1 MIDAFIGLGANL
13 GDRMEALR
21 AAVEQLAREPGFLLR
36 ATSRI
41 YETEPIGPP
50 QPRYLNAV
58 VKIGTLLSP
67 RTTLRRLLEIEE
79 LLGRVRREQWGS
91 REIDLDLLLYGDRI
105 VADGALR
112 VPHPRLHERAFAL
125 VPLAEIA
132 PDAYHP
138 QMARTAAELLAEVP
152 AAQRAG
158 VRLVGPLRRHVAE
171 PEREPD
177 GGATGGPPPS
187 ADPFPRVC

>member
-13 GDRMEALR
+13 GDRIESLR

-36 ATSRI
+36 GTSRV
-41 YETEPIGPP
+41 YETEPVGPP

-79 LLGRVRREQWGS
+79 LLGRVRREHWGS

-125 VPLAEIA
+125 VPLVEIA
-132 PDAYHP
+132 ADAYHP
-138 QMARTAAELLAEVP
+138 QMARTAAELLAALPE
-152 AAQRAG
+152 ADRAG
-158 VRLVGPLRRHVAE
+158 VRLVGPLRRSLPE
-171 PEREPD
+171 PEPE
-177 GGATGGPPPS
+177 GGPAGGLPPPP
-187 ADPFPRVC
+187 DPFPTVC

>member
-1 MIDAFIGLGANL
+1 GGAAVIDAFIGLGANL

-36 ATSRI
+36 GTSRV
-41 YETEPIGPP
+41 YETEPVGPP

-79 LLGRVRREQWGS
+79 LLGRVRREHWGS

-125 VPLAEIA
+125 VPLVEVAA
-132 PDAYHP
+132 DAYHP
-138 QMARTAAELLAEVP
+138 QMARTAAELLAALPEGS
-152 AAQRAG
+152 AAA
-158 VRLVGPLRRHVAE
+158 
-171 PEREPD
+171 
-177 GGATGGPPPS
+177 S
-187 ADPFPRVC
+187 ASSGR

>member
-13 GDRMEALR
+13 GDRMETLR

-36 ATSRI
+36 GTSRV
-41 YETEPIGPP
+41 YETDPVGPP

-58 VKIGTLLSP
+58 VRIGTLLSP
-67 RTTLRRLLEIEE
+67 RVTLRRLLEIEE
-79 LLGRVRREQWGS
+79 LLGRVRREHWGS

-105 VADGALR
+105 VAEGALR
-112 VPHPRLHERAFAL
+112 VPHPHLHERAFAL

-138 QMARTAAELLAEVP
+138 QMARSAAELLAALPE
-152 AAQRAG
+152 ADRAG
-158 VRLVGPLRRHVAE
+158 VRLVGPLRRAVPE
-171 PEREPD
+171 PEPEGE
-177 GGATGGPPPS
+177 GGPGGPPPLP
-187 ADPFPRVC
+187 DPFPAVC

>member
-13 GDRMEALR
+13 GDRMETLR

-36 ATSRI
+36 GTSRV
-41 YETEPIGPP
+41 YETDPVGPP

-58 VKIGTLLSP
+58 VRIGTLLAP
-67 RTTLRRLLEIEE
+67 RVTLRRLLEIEE
-79 LLGRVRREQWGS
+79 LLGRVRREHWGS

-105 VADGALR
+105 VAEGALR
-112 VPHPRLHERAFAL
+112 IPHPHLHERAFAL

-138 QMARTAAELLAEVP
+138 QMARSAAEMLAGLAESD
-152 AAQRAG
+152 RAG
-158 VRLVGPLRRHVAE
+158 VRLVGPLRRAVPE
-171 PEREPD
+171 PEPE
-177 GGATGGPPPS
+177 GGPVGSPPPPP
-187 ADPFPRVC
+187 DPFPTVC

>member
-1 MIDAFIGLGANL
+1 VIDAFIGLGANL

-21 AAVEQLAREPGFLLR
+21 TAVEQLAREPGFLLR
-36 ATSRI
+36 GTSRV

-79 LLGRVRREQWGS
+79 LLGRVRREHWGS

-112 VPHPRLHERAFAL
+112 IPHPRLQERAFAL
-125 VPLAEIA
+125 VPLAELA
-132 PDAYHP
+132 ADAYHP
-138 QMARTAAELLAEVP
+138 QMARTAAELLAALPETD
-152 AAQRAG
+152 RAG
-158 VRLVGPLRRHVAE
+158 VRLVGPLRRALPE
-171 PEREPD
+171 PEPE
-177 GGATGGPPPS
+177 GGPAGGPTLPP
-187 ADPFPRVC
+187 DPFPTVC

>member
-13 GDRMEALR
+13 GDRMETLR

-36 ATSRI
+36 QTSRV
-41 YETEPIGPP
+41 YETEPVGPP

-58 VKIGTLLSP
+58 ARIGTLLSP
-67 RTTLRRLLEIEE
+67 RVTLRRLLEIEE
-79 LLGRVRREQWGS
+79 LLGRVRREHWGS

-105 VADGALR
+105 VAEGALR

-125 VPLAEIA
+125 VPLSEIA

-138 QMARTAAELLAEVP
+138 QLARTAAELLAALPE
-152 AAQRAG
+152 ADRAG
-158 VRLVGPLRRHVAE
+158 VRLVGQLRRALPE
-171 PEREPD
+171 PEPED
-177 GGATGGPPPS
+177 GGGGAPPPPT
-187 ADPFPRVC
+187 DPFPKVC

>member
-13 GDRMEALR
+13 GDRMETLG

-36 ATSRI
+36 ATSRV
-41 YETEPIGPP
+41 YETEPLGPP

-58 VKIGTLLSP
+58 VRIGTLLSP
-67 RTTLRRLLEIEE
+67 RVTLRRLLEIEE
-79 LLGRVRREQWGS
+79 LLGRVRREHWGS

-105 VADGALR
+105 VAEGALR
-112 VPHPRLHERAFAL
+112 VPHPHLHERAFAL

-138 QMARTAAELLAEVP
+138 QMARSAAEMLAALPESD
-152 AAQRAG
+152 RAG
-158 VRLVGPLRRHVAE
+158 IRLLGPVRRAVQE
-171 PEREPD
+171 PEPE
-177 GGATGGPPPS
+177 GGSGGSPPPLP
-187 ADPFPRVC
+187 DPFPTVC

>member
-1 MIDAFIGLGANL
+1 LIDAFIGLGANL

-36 ATSRI
+36 ATSRV
-41 YETEPIGPP
+41 YETDPIGPP

-67 RTTLRRLLEIEE
+67 RATLRRLLEIEE
-79 LLGRVRREQWGS
+79 LLGRVRRERWGS

-112 VPHPRLHERAFAL
+112 VPHPHLHERGFVL

-132 PDAYHP
+132 PEAYHP
-138 QMARTAAELLAEVP
+138 QLARTAAELAAALSDAE
-152 AAQRAG
+152 RAG
-158 VRLVGPLRRHVAE
+158 VRVVGPLRRSLPE
-171 PEREPD
+171 PEAD
-177 GGATGGPPPS
+177 GGAGGGPPPPPP
-187 ADPFPRVC
+187 DPFPRVC

>member
-21 AAVEQLAREPGFLLR
+21 TAVEQLAREPGFLLR
-36 ATSRI
+36 GTSRV

-79 LLGRVRREQWGS
+79 LLGRVRREHWGS

-112 VPHPRLHERAFAL
+112 IPHPRLQERAFAL
-125 VPLAEIA
+125 VPLAELA
-132 PDAYHP
+132 ADAYHP
-138 QMARTAAELLAEVP
+138 QMARTAAELLAALPETD
-152 AAQRAG
+152 RAG
-158 VRLVGPLRRHVAE
+158 VRLVGPLRRALPE
-171 PEREPD
+171 PEPE
-177 GGATGGPPPS
+177 GGPAGGPTPPP
-187 ADPFPRVC
+187 DPFPTVC

>member
-13 GDRMEALR
+13 GDRMESLR

-36 ATSRI
+36 GTSRV
-41 YETEPIGPP
+41 YETEPVGPP

-58 VKIGTLLSP
+58 VRIGTLLSP

-79 LLGRVRREQWGS
+79 LLGRVRREHWGS

-125 VPLAEIA
+125 VPLVEIA
-132 PDAYHP
+132 AEAYHP
-138 QMARTAAELLAEVP
+138 QMARTAAELLAALPE
-152 AAQRAG
+152 ADRAG
-158 VRLVGPLRRHVAE
+158 VRLMGPLRRSLPE
-171 PEREPD
+171 PEAE
-177 GGATGGPPPS
+177 GGPGSGPPPPPP
-187 ADPFPRVC
+187 DPFPKVC

>member
-21 AAVEQLAREPGFLLR
+21 SAVEQLAREPGFLLR
-36 ATSRI
+36 GTSRV

-79 LLGRVRREQWGS
+79 LLGRVRREHWGS

-112 VPHPRLHERAFAL
+112 IPHPRLQERAFAL
-125 VPLAEIA
+125 VPLAELA
-132 PDAYHP
+132 ADAYHP
-138 QMARTAAELLAEVP
+138 QMARTAAELLAALPETD
-152 AAQRAG
+152 RAG
-158 VRLVGPLRRHVAE
+158 VRLVGPLRRALPE
-171 PEREPD
+171 PEPE
-177 GGATGGPPPS
+177 GGPAGGPTPPP
-187 ADPFPRVC
+187 DPFPTVC

>member
-13 GDRMEALR
+13 GDRMETLR

-36 ATSRI
+36 QTSRV
-41 YETEPIGPP
+41 YETEPVGPP

-58 VKIGTLLSP
+58 VRIGTLLSP
-67 RTTLRRLLEIEE
+67 RVTLRRLLEIEE
-79 LLGRVRREQWGS
+79 LLGRVRRERWGS

-105 VADGALR
+105 VAEGALR

-132 PDAYHP
+132 PDAHHP
-138 QMARTAAELLAEVP
+138 QMARTAAELLAALPE
-152 AAQRAG
+152 ADRAG
-158 VRLVGPLRRHVAE
+158 VRRVGALRRALPE
-171 PEREPD
+171 PEPED
-177 GGATGGPPPS
+177 GGGGGPPPP

>member
-1 MIDAFIGLGANL
+1 MIDAFIGLGVNL

-21 AAVEQLAREPGFLLR
+21 TAVEQLAREPGFLLR
-36 ATSRI
+36 GTSRV
-41 YETEPIGPP
+41 YETDPLGPP

-79 LLGRVRREQWGS
+79 LLGRVRREHWGS

-112 VPHPRLHERAFAL
+112 IPHPRLHERAFAL
-125 VPLAEIA
+125 VPLVEIA
-132 PDAYHP
+132 AEAYHP
-138 QMARTAAELLAEVP
+138 QLARTAAELLAALPE
-152 AAQRAG
+152 AARAG
-158 VRLVGPLRRHVAE
+158 VRLVGPLRRTLPE
-171 PEREPD
+171 PEPE
-177 GGATGGPPPS
+177 GGPAGNPPPPP
-187 ADPFPRVC
+187 DPFPTVC

>member
-21 AAVEQLAREPGFLLR
+21 TAVEQLAREPGFLLR
-36 ATSRI
+36 GTSRV

-79 LLGRVRREQWGS
+79 LLGRVRREHWGS

-112 VPHPRLHERAFAL
+112 IPHPRLHERAFAL
-125 VPLAEIA
+125 VPLAELA

-138 QMARTAAELLAEVP
+138 QMARTAAELLAALPETD
-152 AAQRAG
+152 RAG
-158 VRLVGPLRRHVAE
+158 VRLVGPLRRALPE
-171 PEREPD
+171 PEPE
-177 GGATGGPPPS
+177 GGPAGGPTPPP
-187 ADPFPRVC
+187 DPFPTVC

>member
-13 GDRMEALR
+13 GDRMETLR

-36 ATSRI
+36 GTSRV
-41 YETEPIGPP
+41 YETEPVGPP

-58 VKIGTLLSP
+58 VRIGTLLSP
-67 RTTLRRLLEIEE
+67 RATLRRLLEIEE
-79 LLGRVRREQWGS
+79 LLGRVRREHWGS

-105 VADGALR
+105 VAEGALR

-138 QMARTAAELLAEVP
+138 QMARSAAELLASLPE
-152 AAQRAG
+152 ADRAG
-158 VRLVGPLRRHVAE
+158 VRLVGPLRRAVPE
-171 PEREPD
+171 PEPEGNA
-177 GGATGGPPPS
+177 GGGTPPPS
-187 ADPFPRVC
+187 DPFPTVC

>member
-36 ATSRI
+36 GTSRV
-41 YETEPIGPP
+41 YETEPVGPP

-79 LLGRVRREQWGS
+79 LLGRVRREHWGS

-132 PDAYHP
+132 ADAYHP
-138 QMARTAAELLAEVP
+138 QMARTAAELLAALPE
-152 AAQRAG
+152 AERGG
-158 VRLVGPLRRHVAE
+158 VRLVGPLRRSLPE
-171 PEREPD
+171 PEPE
-177 GGATGGPPPS
+177 GGGPGSVPPPPP
-187 ADPFPRVC
+187 DPFPKVC